1 LSQNLIRSLL
11 LSTLKHKDFINH
23 SLRLLI
29 GFFKFFWLIPVS
41 SVAGDEQL
49 PATCF
54 YSPSESPFTTLHYTN
69 KKGAGFTPTP
79 Y

>member
-1 LSQNLIRSLL
+1 
-11 LSTLKHKDFINH
+11 
-23 SLRLLI
+23 LLI

-54 YSPSESPFTTLHYTN
+54 YTLRQTQIRKIKRGWHVSQPQYR
-69 KKGAGFTPTP
+69 
-79 Y
+79 

>member
-1 LSQNLIRSLL
+1 MSQNLIRSLF

-23 SLRLLI
+23 FPALAYWLLE
-29 GFFKFFWLIPVS
+29 KFFWLIPVS

-54 YSPSESPFTTLHYTN
+54 FRPNLNAERKYKKITLNSNTSL
-69 KKGAGFTPTP
+69 
-79 Y
+79 